1 MNPNVT
7 TLKQALE
14 NESFVITAE
23 ISPPLSAG
31 PTELETKI
39 DLLKGSVHAVN
50 ITDNPGATAHI
61 SSLAGSVIVLNKG
74 INPILQMTC
83 RDRNRLAIQSELM
96 GASALGIRNVLAL
109 SGDPIRVGNQP
120 DAKAVF
126 DINSKTLLSII
137 EDMNSKGQTMAG
149 RELLTKAEFF
159 PGAAAIVHD
168 PEIDWDPKKLS
179 NKAKAGAKFIQT
191 QFCFDVELLTRYMD
205 RIVASGLSEQL
216 YFIVGIG
223 PLRSDKSAKWMKDK
237 LFGTVMPDN
246 IVSRMA
252 QAKDQVQEGIDICA
266 ELIDQFREIP
276 GVHGVHLMAPRN
288 LSAIAPT
295 VAKTGIKI

>member
-1 MNPNVT
+1 MT
-7 TLKQALE
+7 TKFKTLE
-14 NESFVITAE
+14 KILNSGDFTITAE

-31 PTELETKI
+31 PTELEAKI
-39 DLLKGSVHAVN
+39 DLLKGSVHAIN

-74 INPILQMTC
+74 IDPILQMTC

-191 QFCFDVELLTRYMD
+191 QFCFDVELLTRYMN
-205 RIVASGLSEQL
+205 RIVESDLSEQL
-216 YFIVGIG
+216 YFIIGLG
-223 PLRSDKSAKWMKDK
+223 PLKSDKSAKWMKDK
-237 LFGTVMPDN
+237 LFGTVMPES

-252 QAKDQVQEGIDICA
+252 QATDQVREGIDICA

-295 VAKTGIKI
+295 VARAGIKI